1 MNDLLDRV
9 ADRIAAAH
17 RVVVL
22 TGAGVSAESGIP
34 TFRGAQG
41 YWRGR
46 DPQTLATPAAFAR
59 DPELVQ
65 TWYRERIATVRAAE
79 PNAGHRALVD
89 LADLVPMIVVTQNVD
104 DLHERA
110 GSPDVVHLH
119 GRLDAARCAT
129 CDAPAD
135 LAMGDVPV
143 VCSACGGHIR
153 PGVTWFGEALDSD
166 SINRAAHASETAD
179 VFLSVGTSGLVYPAA
194 ALPGTAAMGGAFVA
208 EINPVASAVAM
219 TADVQLAGPAGV
231 VLPDLVERVRML
243 REVADA

>member
-1 MNDLLDRV
+1 MTDLLDRV
-9 ADRIAAAH
+9 AERIAAAH
-17 RVVVL
+17 SVVVL

-34 TFRGAQG
+34 TFRGASG
-41 YWRGR
+41 YWRGL
-46 DPQTLATPAAFAR
+46 DPKALATPDAFAR

-65 TWYRERIATVRAAE
+65 TWYRERIATVHAAD

-89 LADLVPMIVVTQNVD
+89 LRKLVPTLIVTQNVD

-110 GSPDVVHLH
+110 GSDDVVHLH

-135 LAMGDVPV
+135 LSMGDVPV
-143 VCSACGGHIR
+143 ACSCGGHIR
-153 PGVTWFGEALDSD
+153 PGVTWFGEPLDSD
-166 SINRAAHASETAD
+166 SLDRAAQASETAG

-208 EINPVASAVAM
+208 EINPIPSAVAM
-219 TADVQLAGPAGV
+219 TADVQLAGPAGA
-231 VLPDLVERVRML
+231 VLPDLVARVRAL
-243 REVADA
+243 LEVADA